1 MPHRRWKIIAC
12 LFLVVATLA
21 TYGDLRTHQFIN
33 YDDGLYVT
41 DNPTVQGGLT
51 LPGLI
56 GAFTSTCAGLWHPLT
71 MLSHMLD
78 CQLFGLHP
86 GGHHLTSLL
95 FHIANTLLLFLW
107 LQRTTGALG
116 PSFLVAALFALHPL
130 HVESVAWVAERKDV
144 LSTFFWLLTM
154 WAYVWYVESPGFRRY
169 WLILVCFILGLMAKP
184 MLVTLPLVLLL
195 LDYWPLHRW
204 TLNRAATVS
213 PSKKGPSR
221 VSRDRKTPQGVSAQ
235 RLAWEKAP
243 LFALAALCSMVT
255 FFAEKEG
262 GAVTSLQD
270 LALTSRLAN
279 AMVAYV
285 SYLGQMFWPAHLAVL
300 YPLPRHNPP
309 IWQATAA
316 GLALAVLTLLALR
329 QARRHP
335 YLLVGWLWYLGTLL
349 PVIGL
354 VQVGVQTMA
363 DRYTYVPC
371 IGLFIIVAYGMAD
384 LGARWRVP
392 RLLLPVGAGVVL
404 AALMICTWVQVSYW
418 RDSISLYGHTLKVTR
433 SNPLIQSNMGVVLAA
448 QGKMDQAMAHYAEA
462 LRLKP
467 DLAKTHNN
475 LGLALAAQGKMDQAR
490 AQYAEALRLKP
501 DYAEAHNNL
510 GLALAAQGEMDQ
522 AVAHYA
528 EALRLN
534 PDLAETHN
542 NLGVA
547 LAAQGKMDQA
557 VAQYAEALRLKPDL
571 AGAHN
576 NLGLAL
582 AAQGQMDQAMAHYA
596 EALRLKPDYAEAHNN
611 LGLALAAQGQMDQAV
626 AHYAEA
632 LRLKPDYA
640 EAHNN
645 LGLALAA
652 QGQLDQAVAQYIE
665 ALRLNPD
672 LAETQNNLGVA
683 LAKQGKIEEAI
694 ARFQKAIQI
703 NPDFPGSYSN
713 LGLALAIQGNIDK
726 AMIIY
731 QNALKINPNDTRA
744 QKMLSILKAQRSN
757 N

>member
-21 TYGDLRTHQFIN
+21 VYAKVINYQFIN

-41 DNPTVQGGLT
+41 DNPMVQGGLT

-56 GAFTSTCAGLWHPLT
+56 GAFTSTCAGLWHPVT

-95 FHIANTLLLFLW
+95 FHTANALLLFLW

-169 WLILVCFILGLMAKP
+169 LLILACFILGLMAKP

-204 TLNRAATVS
+204 TSNRSATVS
-213 PSKKGPSR
+213 PSKGPSR
-221 VSRDRKTPQGVSAQ
+221 VSPDRKTQQGVSIK

-243 LFALAALCSMVT
+243 LFALAALFTIVT
-255 FFAEKEG
+255 FFAEKEV
-262 GAVTSLQD
+262 GAVTSLRD

-279 AMVAYV
+279 VMVAYV

-300 YPLPRHNPP
+300 YPLPMHSLP
-309 IWQATAA
+309 IWQAPAA
-316 GLALAVLTLLALR
+316 GLALAVLTFLALR

-335 YLLVGWLWYLGTLL
+335 YLPVGWLWYLGTLL

-354 VQVGVQTMA
+354 VQVGVQAMA
-363 DRYTYVPC
+363 DRYTYVPF
-371 IGLFIIVAYGMAD
+371 IGLFIVVVWGMAD

-404 AALMICTWVQVSYW
+404 SALMICTWVQVSYW
-418 RDSISLYGHTLKVTR
+418 RDSISLYEHTLKVTS
-433 SNPLIQSNMGVVLAA
+433 SNPLIQSNLGVVLAA
-448 QGKMDQAMAHYAEA
+448 QGKMDQAMAHFAEA

-475 LGLALAAQGKMDQAR
+475 LGLVLVAQGKMDQAM

-510 GLALAAQGEMDQ
+510 GLALAAQG
-522 AVAHYA
+522 
-528 EALRLN
+528 
-534 PDLAETHN
+534 
-542 NLGVA
+542 
-547 LAAQGKMDQA
+547 KMDQA

-571 AGAHN
+571 ADAHNNLGLALAAQDKMDQAVAQYAEALRLKPDLAKAHN

-582 AAQGQMDQAMAHYA
+582 AAQGQMDQALAQYA

-611 LGLALAAQGQMDQAV
+611 LGLALAGQGKMDQA
-626 AHYAEA
+626 AAQYAEA
-632 LRLKPDYA
+632 LRLKPDS
-640 EAHNN
+640 
-645 LGLALAA
+645 
-652 QGQLDQAVAQYIE
+652 
-665 ALRLNPD
+665 
-672 LAETQNNLGVA
+672 AETYNNLGVA
-683 LAKQGKIEEAI
+683 LAQQGKIDEAI

-703 NPDFPGSYSN
+703 NPDFPGAYAN
-713 LGLALAIQGNIDK
+713 LGLALGIKGDTNKAI
-726 AMIIY
+726 AIY
-731 QNALKINPNDTRA
+731 QNDLKNNPNDSIA
-744 QKMLSILKAQRSN
+744 QKMLSILKAQSFHN
-757 N
+757 

>member
-12 LFLVVATLA
+12 LFLVLATL
-21 TYGDLRTHQFIN
+21 TVYGDLRNHHFVN
-33 YDDGLYVT
+33 YDDGLFVT

-51 LPGLI
+51 PYGLI

-154 WAYVWYVESPGFRRY
+154 WAYFWYAEAPGLGRY
-169 WLILVCFILGLMAKP
+169 LLTLVCFILGLMAKP
-184 MLVTLPLVLLL
+184 MLVTLPFVLLL

-204 TLNRAATVS
+204 GLNRSAAVS
-213 PSKKGPSR
+213 PAKGPSM
-221 VSRDRKTPQGVSAQ
+221 VSPDRKTHQGVSSK

-243 LFALAALCSMVT
+243 LFALALLFSIVT
-255 FFAEKEG
+255 FFAEKEI

-270 LALTSRLAN
+270 LAFTSRLAN

-309 IWQATAA
+309 IWQALAA
-316 GLALAVLTLLALR
+316 GLALAVLSLLALR

-335 YLLVGWLWYLGTLL
+335 YLPVGWLWYLGTLL

-354 VQVGVQTMA
+354 VQVGGQAMA
-363 DRYTYVPC
+363 DRYTYVPF
-371 IGLFIIVAYGMAD
+371 IGLFIMVAYGMAD

-392 RLLLPVGAGVVL
+392 RFLLPVGAGVVL
-404 AALMICTWVQVSYW
+404 SAVMICTWVQVSYW
-418 RDSISLYGHTLKVTR
+418 RDSISLYEHTLKVTS
-433 SNPLIQSNMGVVLAA
+433 SNPLIQSNLGFALAAQGKMDQALAHYAEALRLKPDLADTHNNLGMALAAQGKMDQAMAQYAEALRLKPGLAGAHNNLGLALAAQGKMDQAMAQYAEALRLQPDFAGAHNNLGLALAAQGKMDQAVAQYAEALRLQPDLAKVHNNLGLALAA

-467 DLAKTHNN
+467 DYAEAHNS
-475 LGLALAAQGKMDQAR
+475 LGLALAAQGK
-490 AQYAEALRLKP
+490 
-501 DYAEAHNNL
+501 
-510 GLALAAQGEMDQ
+510 
-522 AVAHYA
+522 
-528 EALRLN
+528 
-534 PDLAETHN
+534 
-542 NLGVA
+542 
-547 LAAQGKMDQA
+547 
-557 VAQYAEALRLKPDL
+557 
-571 AGAHN
+571 
-576 NLGLAL
+576 
-582 AAQGQMDQAMAHYA
+582 MDQAMAHYA
-596 EALRLKPDYAEAHNN
+596 EALRLKPDYAEVHNN
-611 LGLALAAQGQMDQAV
+611 LGLALAAQGKMDQAM
-626 AHYAEA
+626 AQYAEA
-632 LRLKPDYA
+632 LRLK
-640 EAHNN
+640 
-645 LGLALAA
+645 
-652 QGQLDQAVAQYIE
+652 
-665 ALRLNPD
+665 PD

-683 LAKQGKIEEAI
+683 LAKQGKIDEAI

-703 NPDFPGSYSN
+703 NPDFPGAYSN

-726 AMIIY
+726 AIIIY
-731 QNALKINPNDTRA
+731 QNDLKINPNNTIA
-744 QKMLSILKAQRSN
+744 QKMLSILKAQRPHN
-757 N
+757 